1 MLPGTYVYNNNNNS
15 LLKKRPSLSVYTC
28 SVKFHVNQLRE
39 ILKTTNN
46 FMWIFRT
53 YVRIGRSRR
62 QHEEKNASSDD
73 DATKLMPLQKSLTN
87 KASMS
92 FLIFLLIRS
101 SIMIDH
107 IKNNEAHL
115 SFIGCPTGQQQ

>member
-15 LLKKRPSLSVYTC
+15 LLKKGPSLSFHTC

-53 YVRIGRSRR
+53 YVRIGRSRQ

-73 DATKLMPLQKSLTN
+73 DATKLMPLRR
-87 KASMS
+87 A
-92 FLIFLLIRS
+92 
-101 SIMIDH
+101 
-107 IKNNEAHL
+107 
-115 SFIGCPTGQQQ
+115 